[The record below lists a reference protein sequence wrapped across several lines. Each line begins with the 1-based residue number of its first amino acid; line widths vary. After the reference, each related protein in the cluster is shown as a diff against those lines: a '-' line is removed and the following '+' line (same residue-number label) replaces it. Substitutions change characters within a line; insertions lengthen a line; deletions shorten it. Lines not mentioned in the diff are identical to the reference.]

1 MDKVLVDTSALY
13 ALIDRSDDHHAKAVQ
28 LLQSLTQRATE
39 LIVPNFILAETHT
52 IINRRIG
59 PREALLFLN
68 KTLLDYHIERVT
80 LEDES
85 RAIVLLQG
93 ISSSKNYSYFDAV
106 AAALAQRLAIADV
119 FSFDRHF
126 QRLGLRLVTA

>member
-1 MDKVLVDTSALY
+1 
-13 ALIDRSDDHHAKAVQ
+13 
-28 LLQSLTQRATE
+28 
-39 LIVPNFILAETHT
+39 
-52 IINRRIG
+52 
-59 PREALLFLN
+59 
-68 KTLLDYHIERVT
+68 LLDYHIERVT